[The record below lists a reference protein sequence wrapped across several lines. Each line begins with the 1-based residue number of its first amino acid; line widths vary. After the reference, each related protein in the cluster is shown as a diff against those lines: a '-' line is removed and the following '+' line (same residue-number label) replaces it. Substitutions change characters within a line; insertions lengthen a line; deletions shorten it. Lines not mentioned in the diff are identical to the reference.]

1 MAMAHESVLQQEA
14 VDALVTTPAGRYVD
28 ATFGR
33 GGHSRAILEQLDDN
47 GRLLVLDRDPEAV
60 RVARELADEDPR
72 VSVQRGDFGSLAGL
86 LNEAGWSWVD
96 GVLLDLGVSS
106 PQLDEPERGFS
117 FRHDGPLDMRMDPDA
132 GQSAAD
138 WLAHEDEKEIA
149 RVLRDYGEER
159 FAKRIARRIVEAR
172 QEQPVTRTTQLAE
185 LIREAV
191 PFEDRYKHPATR
203 SFQAI
208 RIRVNEELPQLDEAL
223 RQAVDHLAPG
233 GRLVVISFHS
243 LEDRRVKRFMRDLS
257 RGPKLPRGVPVTAEM
272 EETGFRTIGRA
283 VQASEAERSVNVR
296 ARSAV
301 MRVLERSSA
310 GEA

>member
-1 MAMAHESVLQQEA
+1 MAHESVLQEEA

-33 GGHSRAILEQLDDN
+33 GGHSRAILEQLDDT
-47 GRLLVLDRDPEAV
+47 GRLLVLDRDPEAI
-60 RVARELADEDPR
+60 RVARKLADEDPR

-223 RQAVDHLAPG
+223 RQAVDHLGPG

-257 RGPKLPRGVPVTAEM
+257 RGPKLPRGVPVTAEV
-272 EETGFRTIGRA
+272 EETGYRTVGRA

-301 MRVLERSSA
+301 MRVLERSST

>member
-1 MAMAHESVLQQEA
+1 MAHESVLQQEA
-14 VDALVTTPAGRYVD
+14 VDALVTTPAGRHVD

-33 GGHSRAILEQLDDN
+33 GGHSRAILEQLDDD
-47 GRLLVLDRDPEAV
+47 GRLLVLDRDPEAI
-60 RVARELADEDPR
+60 RVARDLADEDRR

-117 FRHDGPLDMRMDPDA
+117 FRNDGPLDMRMDPDT

-149 RVLRDYGEER
+149 RVLREYGEER
-159 FAKRIARRIVEAR
+159 FAKRIARRIVEVR
-172 QEQPVTRTTQLAE
+172 QEQPVTRTVQLAE

-223 RQAVDHLAPG
+223 RQAVDHLGPG

-257 RGPKLPRGVPVTAEM
+257 RGPQLPRGVPVTAEM
-272 EETGFRTIGRA
+272 EETGFRTVGRA
-283 VQASEAERSVNVR
+283 VQASEAERSLNVR

-301 MRVLERSSA
+301 MRVLERASA
-310 GEA
+310 GEV

>member
-1 MAMAHESVLQQEA
+1 MVHESVLQEEA
-14 VDALVTTPAGRYVD
+14 VDALVTTPAGQYVD

-33 GGHSRAILEQLDDN
+33 GGHSRAILRRLGES
-47 GRLLVLDRDPEAV
+47 GRLLVVDRDPEAI
-60 RVARELADEDPR
+60 RVAHELAEQDSR
-72 VSVQRGDFGSLAGL
+72 VSVQRGAFQDLAML
-86 LNEAGWSWVD
+86 LGDAGWPRVD

-106 PQLDEPERGFS
+106 PQLDDPERGFS
-117 FRHDGPLDMRMDPDA
+117 FRNDGPLDMRMDPDS

-138 WLAHEDEKEIA
+138 WLAQEDEKEIA
-149 RVLRDYGEER
+149 RVLREYGEER

-172 QEQPVTRTTQLAE
+172 QEKPVTRTAQLSE

-208 RIRVNEELPQLDEAL
+208 RIRVNEELPQLD
-223 RQAVDHLAPG
+223 AVLQQSADHLGPG

-243 LEDRRVKRFMRDLS
+243 LEDRRVKRFMRDRS
-257 RGPKLPRGVPVTAEM
+257 RGPQLPRGVPVTAEK
-272 EETGFRTIGRA
+272 EESAFRTVGRA
-283 VQASEAERSVNVR
+283 VQASEDERSVNVR

-301 MRVLERSSA
+301 MRILERRGG

>member
-1 MAMAHESVLQQEA
+1 MAHESVLQQEA
-14 VDALVTTPAGRYVD
+14 IDALVTTPAGWYVD

-33 GGHSRAILEQLDDN
+33 GGHSRAILERMN
-47 GRLLVLDRDPEAV
+47 EAGRLLVVDRDPTAIEVAEA
-60 RVARELADEDPR
+60 LAAQDPR
-72 VSVQRGDFGSLAGL
+72 VSVQRGAFGDLSRL
-86 LNEAGWSWVD
+86 LQDAGWGWVD
-96 GVLLDLGVSS
+96 GVFLDLGVSS

-117 FRHDGPLDMRMDPDA
+117 FRYDGPLDMRMDPDS

-138 WLAHEDEKEIA
+138 WLAQEDEKEIA
-149 RVLRDYGEER
+149 RVLREFGEER
-159 FAKRIARRIVEAR
+159 FAKRIARRIVEVRR
-172 QEQPVTRTTQLAE
+172 QQPITRTAQLAE

-223 RQAVDHLAPG
+223 RQGVDHLSDG
-233 GRLVVISFHS
+233 GRLVIISFHS
-243 LEDRRVKRFMRDLS
+243 LEDRRVKRFMRDCS

-283 VQASEAERSVNVR
+283 VQASEAERSANGR

-301 MRVLERSSA
+301 MRVLERRSG

>member
-1 MAMAHESVLQQEA
+1 MAHESVLQQEA

-33 GGHSRAILEQLDDN
+33 GGHSRAILEQLDDD
-47 GRLLVLDRDPEAV
+47 GRLLVLDRDPEAI
-60 RVARELADEDPR
+60 RVARDLADEDRR

-117 FRHDGPLDMRMDPDA
+117 FRNDGPLDMRMDPDT

-149 RVLRDYGEER
+149 RVLREYGEER
-159 FAKRIARRIVEAR
+159 FAKRIARRIVEVR
-172 QEQPVTRTTQLAE
+172 QEQPVTRTVQLAE

-223 RQAVDHLAPG
+223 RQAVDHLGPG

-257 RGPKLPRGVPVTAEM
+257 RGPQLPRGVPVTAEM
-272 EETGFRTIGRA
+272 EETGFRTVGRA
-283 VQASEAERSVNVR
+283 VQASEAERSLNVR

-301 MRVLERSSA
+301 MRVLERASA
-310 GEA
+310 GEV

>member
-1 MAMAHESVLQQEA
+1 MVHESVLQEEA
-14 VDALVTTPAGRYVD
+14 VDALVTTPAGQYVD

-33 GGHSRAILEQLDDN
+33 GGHSRAILRRLGES
-47 GRLLVLDRDPEAV
+47 GRLLVVDRDPEAI
-60 RVARELADEDPR
+60 RVAHELAEQDSR
-72 VSVQRGDFGSLAGL
+72 VSVQRGAFQDLAML
-86 LNEAGWSWVD
+86 LGDAGWPRVD

-106 PQLDEPERGFS
+106 PQLDDPERGFS
-117 FRHDGPLDMRMDPDA
+117 FRNDGPLDMRMDPDS

-138 WLAHEDEKEIA
+138 WLAQEDEKEIA
-149 RVLRDYGEER
+149 RVLREYGEER

-172 QEQPVTRTTQLAE
+172 QEEPVTRTAQLSE

-208 RIRVNEELPQLDEAL
+208 RIRVNEELPQLDAVL
-223 RQAVDHLAPG
+223 QQAADHLGPG

-243 LEDRRVKRFMRDLS
+243 LEDRRVKRFMRDRS
-257 RGPKLPRGVPVTAEM
+257 RGPQLPRGVPVTAEK
-272 EETGFRTIGRA
+272 EESAFRTVGRA
-283 VQASEAERSVNVR
+283 VQASEDERSVNVR

-301 MRVLERSSA
+301 MRILERRGG

>member
-1 MAMAHESVLQQEA
+1 MAHESVLQQEA

-33 GGHSRAILEQLDDN
+33 GGHSRAILEQLDDD
-47 GRLLVLDRDPEAV
+47 GRLLVLDRDPEAI
-60 RVARELADEDPR
+60 RVARDLADEDRR

-117 FRHDGPLDMRMDPDA
+117 FRNDGPLDMRMDPDT

-149 RVLRDYGEER
+149 RVLREYGEER
-159 FAKRIARRIVEAR
+159 FAKRIARRIVEVR
-172 QEQPVTRTTQLAE
+172 QEQPVTRTVQLAE

-223 RQAVDHLAPG
+223 RQAVDHLGPG

-257 RGPKLPRGVPVTAEM
+257 RGPQLPRGVPVTAEM
-272 EETGFRTIGRA
+272 EETGFRTVGRA
-283 VQASEAERSVNVR
+283 VQASEAERSLNVR

-301 MRVLERSSA
+301 MRVLERASA

>member
-1 MAMAHESVLQQEA
+1 MAHESVLQEEA

-33 GGHSRAILEQLDDN
+33 GGHSRAILEQLDDT
-47 GRLLVLDRDPEAV
+47 GRLLVLDRDPEAIH
-60 RVARELADEDPR
+60 VARKLADEDHR

-223 RQAVDHLAPG
+223 RQAADHLAPG